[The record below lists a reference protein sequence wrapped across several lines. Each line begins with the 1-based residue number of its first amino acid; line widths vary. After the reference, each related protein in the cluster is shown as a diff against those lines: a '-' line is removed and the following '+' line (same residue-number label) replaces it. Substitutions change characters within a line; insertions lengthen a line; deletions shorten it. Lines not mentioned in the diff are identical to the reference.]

1 MITSRPTVRSK
12 RRQASFALFGRPVQ
26 PIKVEVGLGR
36 SPASADGLDDARP
49 TAKAHD
55 ERADG
60 GPRRSDFEAM
70 LTRLQREAASDQR
83 LNATVASAELTALI
97 EETARALWL
106 TSRVKTFVPLLAMR
120 RVYESLGLADERQEE
135 TRLTSRLG

>member
-1 MITSRPTVRSK
+1 VITSRPTVRSK

-26 PIKVEVGLGR
+26 PIKVEVALER
-36 SPASADGLDDARP
+36 SPSSADGLDDA
-49 TAKAHD
+49 TSIAKAHD

-60 GPRRSDFEAM
+60 GRRQNDFEAM
-70 LTRLQREAASDQR
+70 LARLQREAESDQR
-83 LNATVASAELTALI
+83 LNTMIASAELTALI

-106 TSRVKTFVPLLAMR
+106 TSRVKTFVPLLVMR
-120 RVYESLGLADERQEE
+120 RVYESLGLDDEAQEE